1 MTDKI
6 FIILAVEDPLSETVL
21 RTILRQSGRP
31 YDIQF
36 CIGQRGFG
44 YLRMNIRKLN
54 QAAKTTPIL
63 VLTDLD
69 RTECAPVLRREW
81 LNVPPHRNLLFR
93 VAVREVESWIMA
105 HRKAFAAF
113 LGIKTD
119 LIPTNP
125 DELDDPKRTLLEL
138 AAKSRKRELR
148 EAIIPMP
155 KSTAKV
161 GPDYNSRLGEF
172 VMMNWDAR
180 EATKNSLSLG
190 KAFLAI
196 TSFDPVHEGVK
207 DRP

>member
-6 FIILAVEDPLSETVL
+6 YIILAVEDLLSEAVL

-31 YDIQF
+31 YDVQF

-54 QAAKTTPIL
+54 QASKTTPIL

-69 RTECAPVLRREW
+69 RTECAPVLRSEW
-81 LNVPPHRNLLFR
+81 LNVPPHKNLLFR

-105 HRKAFAAF
+105 HRTAFASF
-113 LGIKTD
+113 LGLRTD

-125 DELDDPKRTLLEL
+125 DGLDDPKRTLIDL
-138 AAKSRKRELR
+138 AGRSRKRELR
-148 EAIIPMP
+148 EAIVPAP

-161 GPDYNSRLGEF
+161 GPDYNGRLGEF
-172 VMMNWDAR
+172 VMMNWDVH
-180 EATKNSLSLG
+180 EAAKNSLSLG
-190 KAFLAI
+190 KAFRAI
-196 TSFDPVHEGVK
+196 VSFHPFQE
-207 DRP
+207 